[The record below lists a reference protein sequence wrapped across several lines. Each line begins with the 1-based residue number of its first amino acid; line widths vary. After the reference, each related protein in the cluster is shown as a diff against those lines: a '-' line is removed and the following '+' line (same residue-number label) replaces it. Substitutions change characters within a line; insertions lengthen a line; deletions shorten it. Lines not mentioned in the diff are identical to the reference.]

1 MEVRHAVPPEFS
13 HMLDTSWRTCP
24 VKKIGEMMRDVL
36 IEDNNHAALANLNSN
51 STAVLTSNGV
61 RS

>member
-1 MEVRHAVPPEFS
+1 
-13 HMLDTSWRTCP
+13 MLDTSWRTCP